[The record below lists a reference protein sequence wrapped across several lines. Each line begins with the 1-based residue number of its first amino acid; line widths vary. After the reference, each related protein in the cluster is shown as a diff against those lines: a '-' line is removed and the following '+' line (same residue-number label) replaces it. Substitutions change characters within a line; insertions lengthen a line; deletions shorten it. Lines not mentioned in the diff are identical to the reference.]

1 MKLINILSGL
11 ILILL
16 TTGIAGATMLYVGQE
31 QTYSSIQS
39 ALDAANTGDI
49 ISVSEG
55 TYFEN
60 VVIKTNGI
68 LLIGNNKEKTIID
81 GKQTGSVIR
90 IESDNVT
97 VSGFTLLNNGGSGK
111 EDAGIT
117 IYSAINNMVANSI
130 ILNNTI
136 GVAIYSSSNNNIITG
151 NYIKSNYRNGIFLF
165 NSNDN
170 KIYNNNIQ
178 NNKIGFYG
186 DSARMNNIYSNNF
199 IDNVDQAYDDSGMNS
214 WDDGNTGNY
223 WSNFRGTGAYN
234 ILGPAKTVDNHPIT
248 SPVIVKDVTI
258 TTQTEKPIE
267 QKIQEETGK
276 SSPGFTG
283 IVVLISLI
291 MATVLR
297 YKK

>member
-1 MKLINILSGL
+1 MILDKVLLSLLMILFGISVSSATTIN
-11 ILILL
+11 
-16 TTGIAGATMLYVGQE
+16 VGPG
-31 QTYSSIQS
+31 QTYTTIQS
-39 ALDAANTGDI
+39 AIDASNTDDV

-60 VVIKTNGI
+60 IVIKANGI
-68 LLIGNNKEKTIID
+68 LLIGNNKDKTIID

-90 IESDNVT
+90 IESNNVT
-97 VSGFTLLNNGGSGK
+97 VTGFTLLNNGGSGK

-117 IYSAINNMVANSI
+117 IYSANNNMVANSI
-130 ILNNTI
+130 ILNNTVGI
-136 GVAIYSSSNNNIITG
+136 AIYSSSNNNAITG
-151 NYIKSNYRNGIFLF
+151 NYIKSNYREGIFVF

-199 IDNVDQAYDDSGMNS
+199 IDNNDQAYDDSGMNS
-214 WDDGNTGNY
+214 WDDGKTGNY
-223 WSNFRGTGAYN
+223 WSNYKGTGAYD
-234 ILGPAKTVDNHPIT
+234 ILGPAKTRDNHPIT
-248 SPVIVKDVTI
+248 SPVIVKDVAI
-258 TTQTEKPIE
+258 TTPTEKPRG
-267 QKIQEETGK
+267 QKTQEESGK
-276 SSPGFTG
+276 SSSGFTG

-291 MATVLR
+291 MATVMR